1 MIATKA
7 TKKLIPIIIL
17 TMTTL
22 SCSQKEKVDLIVH
35 NATVY
40 TVNDDFATA
49 EAFAVKDGRFV
60 AVGTSDEILGNYS
73 SDSTL
78 DMQGKCVYPGF
89 IDGHSHF
96 CSLGENIARYADL
109 VGCRSFDEVLER
121 LQRHAERYPSDWLLG
136 RGWDQNLWPDKAF
149 PNNKRLQELFPEK
162 NICLT
167 RIDGHAGLVSN
178 SVLAMLGFD
187 KTTRISGGLIELG
200 TDGQPTG
207 ILLDNAYDMAKA
219 IIPKF
224 TPAEKCRAMLAA
236 QKACFEAGL
245 SGVSDA
251 GASIENINLM
261 DSLQSAGQLKIKISA
276 MLNDDTATL
285 DYFLPKGIIVKER
298 LSVRGVKLYADG
310 ALGSR
315 GANLIEPYTDDPA
328 NRGLMINTLEYLDGV
343 CQRAYNAGYQVCT
356 HAIGDAGVRNV
367 LKVYA
372 NFLKGKNDLRW
383 RIEHSQVVDSADFQ
397 LYGKYSVIPAIQSTH
412 ATSDMGWAADRLG
425 PRRVRFAYAQQ
436 MLLQQNGWLVNGT
449 DFPIESIKPLYTFFA
464 AVARKNLDGNPA
476 EGFQMENA
484 LTRKQ
489 ALRSITI
496 WAAKGYFEEKN
507 KGSIE
512 VGKEADFVVLDSDIM
527 TIPEMQIPQTAVLH
541 LFVSGEKVFSVE
553 K

>member
-1 MIATKA
+1 MKIKA
-7 TKKLIPIIIL
+7 LIPIIL
-17 TMTTL
+17 TMITL
-22 SCSQKEKVDLIVH
+22 SCSKKEKVDLIVH
-35 NATVY
+35 NANIY
-40 TVNDDFATA
+40 TVDETFATA

-60 AVGTSDEILGNYS
+60 AVGTSEEILAKYS
-73 SDSTL
+73 ADSTL
-78 DMQGKCVYPGF
+78 DMQGKFVFPGF

-96 CSLGENIARYADL
+96 CSLGENIVRYADL

-121 LQRHAERYPSDWLLG
+121 LQAHAERYPSDWLLG

-149 PNNKRLQELFPEK
+149 PNNSRLEQLFPGK
-162 NICLT
+162 HICLT

-187 KTTRISGGLIELG
+187 KTTRINGGLIELG
-200 TDGQPTG
+200 TDGEPTG
-207 ILLDNAYDMAKA
+207 ILLDNAYDRAKA
-219 IIPKF
+219 IIPKLSHS
-224 TPAEKCRAMLAA
+224 EKSQAILAA

-261 DSLQSAGQLKIKISA
+261 DSLQTAGVLKIKISA

-315 GANLIEPYTDDPA
+315 GANLIEPYADDPA
-328 NRGLMINTLEYLDGV
+328 NRGLMINTLGYLDSI
-343 CQRAYNAGYQVCT
+343 CQRAYDAGYQVCT

-372 NFLKGKNDLRW
+372 KFLKGHNDLRW
-383 RIEHSQVVDSADFQ
+383 RIEHSQVVDSNDIA
-397 LYGKYSVIPAIQSTH
+397 LYGQYSVIPSIQSTH

-425 PRRVRFAYAQQ
+425 PFRVRYAYAQQ

-464 AVARKNLDGNPA
+464 AVARKDLNGNPK

-484 LTRKQ
+484 LTREQ

-496 WAAKGYFEEKN
+496 WAAKGYFEENN

-512 VGKEADFVVLDSDIM
+512 AGKEADFVVLDSDIM
-527 TIPEMQIPQTAVLH
+527 TIPEMQIPQTAALQ
-541 LFVSGEKVFSVE
+541 LFVSGEKVFE